1 MKLRPTPRFRLRIK
15 LFPLITPAC
24 YLTLFI
30 SVLTLS
36 ASDFQPKNSQ
46 PLQALLDS
54 AITQTLSEFSPEKLK
69 PDELASTL
77 ILFRGEK
84 LFSAHF
90 RGSERIYPASVIKL
104 FYLEAAHRWMEDG
117 KLADS
122 PELRRAMSDMIVLSY
137 NEATGFVVDSITG
150 TTSGPE
156 LPPAELEAWE
166 NKRNAI
172 NRYFKSR
179 GFLNINANQKP
190 WCEGPYGRERQ
201 FVGEKYTNRNALT
214 TDATARLLAEIA
226 QGEVVSNKRS
236 EEMLELLRR
245 DPFGESNDPDDQAHG
260 FTGPALPPGAKLW
273 SKAGWTSNTR
283 HDAALIELPD
293 GTRFVLVTFTVN
305 HANQRKIIPTVAHH
319 VIEGISAIEK

>member
-1 MKLRPTPRFRLRIK
+1 MVLLIGFEDVLARNE
-15 LFPLITPAC
+15 LF
-24 YLTLFI
+24 
-30 SVLTLS
+30 
-36 ASDFQPKNSQ
+36 
-46 PLQALLDS
+46 
-54 AITQTLSEFSPEKLK
+54 
-69 PDELASTL
+69 
-77 ILFRGEK
+77 
-84 LFSAHF
+84 
-90 RGSERIYPASVIKL
+90 
-104 FYLEAAHRWMEDG
+104 
-117 KLADS
+117 
-122 PELRRAMSDMIVLSY
+122 
-137 NEATGFVVDSITG
+137 
-150 TTSGPE
+150 
-156 LPPAELEAWE
+156 
-166 NKRNAI
+166 
-172 NRYFKSR
+172 
-179 GFLNINANQKP
+179 
-190 WCEGPYGRERQ
+190 
-201 FVGEKYTNRNALT
+201 RNALT